1 MLNYVKLSSVL
12 RGCVREQQQKI
23 EWLESSVY
31 ELIEEVKE
39 LNSKSKPQAKAKV
52 KSKSKEKSDDED

>member
-1 MLNYVKLSSVL
+1 M
-12 RGCVREQQQKI
+12 GCCKRTTTKI

-39 LNSKSKPQAKAKV
+39 LKSKNKPKAKT
-52 KSKSKEKSDDED
+52 KSKSKSQDKSDDED